1 MRTPFCEEV
10 RFSSDLAVALHAQAP
25 TTEQHQRGHG
35 VDTKAVTVA
44 AYYTH
49 VFTRAYNH
57 SLDLTGAW
65 QCSVSGYSKGLCIL
79 ILHRDR
85 TDSSHSV
92 KWFTVCSCTLRS
104 ANTTLSSAVE

>member
-44 AYYTH
+44 AYYTYA
-49 VFTRAYNH
+49 FTRDYKY
-57 SLDLTGAW
+57 SLHLTGAW
-65 QCSVSGYSKGLCIL
+65 QCSVVAVAKGC
-79 ILHRDR
+79 
-85 TDSSHSV
+85 V
-92 KWFTVCSCTLRS
+92 YQCFTVIEPIAFTR
-104 ANTTLSSAVE
+104 